1 MNRNFYWLGFSLG
14 LILCAFGAMFAS
26 MYFTDTPAYLRLM
39 ALTLAFAAPATIIK
53 LRTQD
58 GLRRELLA
66 MELGLKATPPE
77 PKKEKPT
84 TDIDKIF

>member
-14 LILCAFGAMFAS
+14 LVLCAFVAMFAS
-26 MYFTDTPAYLRLM
+26 MAM
-39 ALTLAFAAPATIIK
+39 ALAFAAPATIIK
-53 LRTQD
+53 LWTQD

-66 MELGLKATPPE
+66 MGPGLWAAQPK
-77 PKKEKPT
+77 PKKEKTT